1 MAKTT
6 QKPSKTA
13 VIGAGSWGTAIA
25 MVLASNFDNVALW
38 GHKRSDI
45 ENIKS
50 EGENRKYLPGFPLAE
65 NIHPE
70 SSIRDAVQGC
80 DIVTMVVPSHGFRA
94 VYKKVAPLLEDNCC
108 VVSAVKGI
116 ENSTLM
122 TMSQVIDDIHTEL
135 SVTRRIRTAVLSG
148 PSFAKE
154 VAQNLPTAVTIGCR
168 DIDTAKYLQHCFVT
182 PTFRVY
188 AATDVIGLEISAA
201 LKNIVAIGAGICDGL
216 GYGMNTRA
224 ALVTRGI
231 AELTRFGVAVGADRE
246 TFFGLSGIGDLML
259 TCTGDLSRNRSVGLQ
274 LGKGLKLEQI
284 INEMNMVAE
293 GVKTTKSVYG
303 LAQKLKIDMP
313 ILEQVYE
320 ILYNNKDCSKAV
332 EDLLKREL
340 KIE

>member
-1 MAKTT
+1 MKK
-6 QKPSKTA
+6 QNLSKTA
-13 VIGAGSWGTAIA
+13 VIGAGSWGTALSL
-25 MVLASNFDNVALW
+25 VLASNYDTVALW

-45 ENIKS
+45 AKLQSERENK
-50 EGENRKYLPGFPLAE
+50 KYLSGFILPE
-65 NIHPE
+65 NIHPV
-70 SSIRDAVQGC
+70 SNLGDAVKGC
-80 DIVTMVVPSHGFRA
+80 DIVTMVVPSHGFRE
-94 VYKKVAPLLEDNCC
+94 VYRNVAPLLEEKCC

-116 ENSTLM
+116 EISSLM
-122 TMSQVIDDIHTEL
+122 TMSQVIDDINKEL
-135 SVTRRIRTAVLSG
+135 QIAKRIRTAVLSG

-154 VAQNLPTAVTIGCR
+154 VAQNLPTAVTIGCS
-168 DIDTAKYLQHCFVT
+168 DIDTAKYLQKCFVT

-224 ALVTRGI
+224 ALITRGI

-259 TCTGDLSRNRSVGLQ
+259 TCTGDLSRNRSVGLK
-274 LGKGLKLEQI
+274 LGQGIKLEQI
-284 INEMNMVAE
+284 IEEMDMVAE
-293 GVKTTKSVYG
+293 GVKTTRSVYG
-303 LAQKLKIDMP
+303 LAQKLNIDMP